1 MGEPNS
7 DFGPEAPELFSGY
20 SSANLDRASALA
32 DRHDRACEAVVRLL
46 RR

>member
-7 DFGPEAPELFSGY
+7 DFRPEAPELFISY

-32 DRHDRACEAVVRLL
+32 DRHDSAREAVERLL